1 MGKDD
6 EKTHK
11 KPARAES
18 LTEENVE
25 QILRF
30 FFFASG
36 KYYLKRVHY
45 F

>member
-25 QILRF
+25 QIPLF
-30 FFFASG
+30 FFFFFLLQVASTI
-36 KYYLKRVHY
+36 
-45 F
+45 